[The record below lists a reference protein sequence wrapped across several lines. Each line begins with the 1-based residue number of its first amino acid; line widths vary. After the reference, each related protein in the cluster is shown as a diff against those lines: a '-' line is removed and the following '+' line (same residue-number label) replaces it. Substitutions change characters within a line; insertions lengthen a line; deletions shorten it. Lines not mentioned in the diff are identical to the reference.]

1 MVRELLQML
10 HNLIQSTMKKTIF
23 LSLMF
28 SLLSLNTMAM
38 SNSKVRSHA
47 RFLTDRM
54 AYELDFTPMQYD
66 DCYEINYDFIRQVSY
81 LMGDAVRGYYDA
93 IDAYYRYLDWRNDD
107 LRYIMTTS
115 QYIRFM
121 ERDYFYRPIYT
132 TSGSWYFRIYT
143 TYSNRSFFY
152 FDAPTVF
159 RDYRGDHSRNHY
171 SSGFYANRYQ
181 GADRYTGHGTIVG
194 SQNFTNHRKSDFGMN
209 LRNRDAKPDYNN
221 YGNRNSSNRT
231 ADPRYRDDSGNRN
244 TPQINNRST
253 SGEHRGANTGSTINR
268 STTTQPAN
276 NSRTS
281 QPANSGTRSGSTRS
295 GSGETR
301 GNRSTTG
308 R

>member
-1 MVRELLQML
+1 
-10 HNLIQSTMKKTIF
+10 MKKTIF

-81 LMGDAVRGYYDA
+81 LMDDVVYGYYDA

-121 ERDYFYRPIYT
+121 ARDYFYRPIYT

-159 RDYRGDHSRNHY
+159 RDYRGGHSRNHFSTGY
-171 SSGFYANRYQ
+171 YVNRYQ
-181 GADRYTGHGTIVG
+181 GNDRYTGHGNIIG
-194 SQNFTNHRKSDFGMN
+194 SQNFTTHRKSDFGAN
-209 LRNRDAKPDYNN
+209 LRERNQRPDYNN

-244 TPQINNRST
+244 APQINNRST
-253 SGEHRGANTGSTINR
+253 SGEHRGASTNTGNR
-268 STTTQPAN
+268 STTQPSD
-276 NSRTS
+276 NSRSS
-281 QPANSGTRSGSTRS
+281 QPANTGSRSSSSTRSGNAS

-301 GNRSTTG
+301 GNRSNAG

>member
-1 MVRELLQML
+1 
-10 HNLIQSTMKKTIF
+10 MKKTIF

-28 SLLSLNTMAM
+28 SLLSLSTMAM
-38 SNSKVRSHA
+38 SNSKVRTHA

-81 LMGDAVRGYYDA
+81 LMDDVVYGYYDA

-107 LRYIMTTS
+107 LRYIMTAS

-121 ERDYFYRPIYT
+121 ARDYFYRPIYT
-132 TSGSWYFRIYT
+132 TSGHWYFRIYT

-159 RDYRGDHSRNHY
+159 RDYRGGHGRSFFSTGY
-171 SSGFYANRYQ
+171 YVNRYQ
-181 GADRYTGHGTIVG
+181 PTDRFTGPGAIIG
-194 SQNFTNHRKSDFGMN
+194 SQNFTTSRRSDFGSN
-209 LRNRDAKPDYNN
+209 LRNRDQKPDYNN
-221 YGNRNSSNRT
+221 YSNRNSSNRT

-244 TPQINNRST
+244 TPQINSRT
-253 SGEHRGANTGSTINR
+253 TGVEHRGASTGTSSRSSATATGSRTTTTNR
-268 STTTQPAN
+268 STAQPTTS
-276 NSRTS
+276 SRSS
-281 QPANSGTRSGSTRS
+281 QPANSGTRS